1 MGATAQNN
9 LAVVSTK
16 EKEKEKREN
25 PPTKEIPKEVKAKA
39 KDGSRL
45 RNSSTNK
52 TTTASV
58 AAEVSRATGTGAAGD
73 EPARTMHAIR
83 RIQAVLR
90 IAQRS
95 VVRLGLPS
103 SFPSMERP
111 RAVCMTDCE
120 EKAGAK
126 RAPGKADKPGRHLGA
141 DTAAGGSNLFATLLL
156 NQTSYLLWEL
166 QWSP

>member
-52 TTTASV
+52 TTTASL
-58 AAEVSRATGTGAAGD
+58 AAEVSRATGARVPAMAAPTAGATPRAAGE
-73 EPARTMHAIR
+73 EPARTMHAHR
-83 RIQAVLR
+83 RIQA
-90 IAQRS
+90 I
-95 VVRLGLPS
+95 
-103 SFPSMERP
+103 
-111 RAVCMTDCE
+111 
-120 EKAGAK
+120 
-126 RAPGKADKPGRHLGA
+126 
-141 DTAAGGSNLFATLLL
+141 
-156 NQTSYLLWEL
+156 
-166 QWSP
+166 